1 MRGHSAFLT
10 GARLVGAGRDPLC
23 SRPRRVR
30 AAARCLVCWRTGPAG
45 PLDGP
50 ADSLREVVC
59 EHLTRAHPGAADD
72 AFVVE
77 PVRAVIWWD
86 GIEYPHEWYHRLFPP
101 AW

>member
-1 MRGHSAFLT
+1 M
-10 GARLVGAGRDPLC
+10 
-23 SRPRRVR
+23 
-30 AAARCLVCWRTGPAG
+30 
-45 PLDGP
+45 DGP